1 MRSAIG
7 LYLHIPFC
15 QTKCPYCD
23 FNTYQGIEEQMDGFT
38 AALAGELALW
48 GAALGRPP
56 AATLFFG
63 GGTPS
68 YLPDGAIGGLLAAVR
83 RAFAVAADAEI
94 TVEAN
99 PGDLTAARC
108 ESLLRQG
115 VNRLSIGVQ
124 SMDNALLQLL
134 GRRHTAAQAAA
145 ALTEARR
152 AGFGNIN
159 LDLMYGLPQQ
169 TLAQWRET
177 LAAITALAPEHLS
190 LYALTLEEGTPMHR
204 WAAEGKIAPPDP
216 DLAADMYQQ
225 ARETL
230 AAGGYRHYEISNWA
244 QPQRECAHNLVY
256 WRNGPYLGVGP
267 GAHSHLGDYR
277 FWTQRPPRA
286 YAAAVEQW
294 RNAAAAN
301 SNNAPTPPGTPGAL
315 IPPGTS
321 IPSGAT
327 GSPILPVAP
336 DTPTPPGAIDA
347 ADAAAIPWAQLGE
360 SELRQAR
367 TVEGWEYIDR
377 PTAAAETMF
386 LGLRLLDG
394 LELGAASIVAGVDL
408 MQTYAAEIAELRRLG
423 LLERRGTTLRLAEPA
438 YLLANQ
444 VFTRFLR

>member
-1 MRSAIG
+1 MLADLRPGIG

-48 GAALGRPP
+48 GAALEHPP

-68 YLPDGAIGGLLAAVR
+68 YLPDGAIGRLLDSAR
-83 RAFAVAADAEI
+83 SAFAVSPEAEI

-145 ALTEARR
+145 ALLDARR

-169 TLAQWRET
+169 SLAQWRET

-204 WAAEGKIAPPDP
+204 WAAAGKIPPPDP

-230 AAGGYRHYEISNWA
+230 ASGGYQHYEISNWA

-294 RNAAAAN
+294 RHAVYAN
-301 SNNAPTPPGTPGAL
+301 GAPTPPGAPGRA
-315 IPPGTS
+315 
-321 IPSGAT
+321 
-327 GSPILPVAP
+327 
-336 DTPTPPGAIDA
+336 TPPGAIDA
-347 ADAAAIPWAQLGE
+347 ADAAPIPWAQLGE
-360 SELRQAR
+360 TELRQAR

-394 LELGAASIVAGVDL
+394 LELEAASIVAGANL
-408 MQTYAAEIAELRRLG
+408 GETYAAEIAELLRLG
-423 LLERRGTTLRLAEPA
+423 LLHRQGTTLRLAEPA